1 MYISNKQYSF
11 LTIKDLQ
18 MKKNRKNF
26 CPVLFTLDL
35 IGGKWKIPIIA
46 SLQSGTKRF
55 KELEQSIEGITAR
68 MLIKELKDLEENNL
82 VVRQAYAEVPP
93 RVEYSLTESGR
104 SLRHLVSEI
113 KKWGNTHL
121 SPQK

>member
-1 MYISNKQYSF
+1 MYIGNKKYSSVHREPVR
-11 LTIKDLQ
+11 

-46 SLQSGTKRF
+46 QLQVGTKRF
-55 KELEQSIEGITAR
+55 KELEKGIEGITAR

-82 VVRQAYAEVPP
+82 VLRQVYAQVPP
-93 RVEYSLTESGR
+93 KVEYSLTQSGKN
-104 SLRHLVSEI
+104 LKPLIGEI
-113 KKWGNTHL
+113 KKWGNSHL
-121 SPQK
+121 GKV